1 MTEMH
6 DPKVLAFRMQRLRK
20 TPRNW
25 TYWIAGFTAANG
37 IFLIM
42 HHDVVI
48 LAGLILPFAIPGA
61 ALHLVAAA
69 ILAAIAYASRVI
81 PRILIVPLIAYIAD
95 TLFAFYVK
103 SWSGL
108 AMHLAV
114 FAFIGFSFLGVRALK
129 ALEAKQKSVDC

>member
-1 MTEMH
+1 MTETH

-20 TPRNW
+20 APRNW
-25 TYWIAGFTAANG
+25 TYWVAGFTAANG

-69 ILAAIAYASRVI
+69 ILAAIAYASKTI
-81 PRILIVPLIAYIAD
+81 PRILIVPLAVYIAD
-95 TLFAFYVK
+95 TLFAFYVQ
-103 SWSGL
+103 SWAGL
-108 AMHLAV
+108 AMHLVV
-114 FAFIGFSFLGVRALK
+114 FAFIGFSFRGVRAIK